1 MPALILASSPS
12 NDELRPA
19 AVLLVAGP
27 EEGVEGFAEHD
38 DNASAAAPAMA
49 PPSTTRRG
57 TSGAT
62 IGGFAGVTVA
72 EG

>member
-1 MPALILASSPS
+1 M
-12 NDELRPA
+12 PA
-19 AVLLVAGP
+19 AVLLVVLGAGA
-27 EEGVEGFAEHD
+27 GFDEHD

-72 EG
+72 EV